1 MEELLFGAIIMWA
14 LGRVAKKK
22 ADSPPPFVP
31 PGTIDLPRQG
41 RTPQFPTPGSAN
53 YPTTSGGSQGP
64 AFNPNNQTGG
74 GPGGGR
80 PGQL

>member
-31 PGTIDLPRQG
+31 PGTIAPPRQG
-41 RTPQFPTPGSAN
+41 RTQQFPTPGSAN